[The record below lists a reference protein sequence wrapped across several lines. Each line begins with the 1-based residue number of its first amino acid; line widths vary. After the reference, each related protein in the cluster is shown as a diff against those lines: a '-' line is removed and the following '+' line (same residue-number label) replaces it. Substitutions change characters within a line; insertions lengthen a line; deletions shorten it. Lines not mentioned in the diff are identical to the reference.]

1 MKKSQARGYLLEIVL
16 SKLIENNGY
25 TVIRREDG
33 KEIIRKYNGL
43 NVKGRGGYHQFDTL
57 GQFRIT
63 PPFVY
68 PIRLFVEA
76 KFYESDKVGID
87 RVRMGVGILDDVNT
101 NYFTVEIDN
110 NKLSTQRYHYHYA
123 IFSTSGFTEAAQRYA
138 IAHKIH
144 LIDLSGSEYKIIV
157 NLIIKIVDELSRTSS
172 NRAEDISNSEFK
184 NFKIILEKLFFDEKQ
199 IPRIL
204 FMMEDMAPGEMYNL
218 VLELLNYTNSNY
230 IYLATTDNPY
240 IIPLLSNHKFHQ
252 LLSEQ
257 PHQEVYLTW
266 NREYPNNWTIT
277 SEMNDDIRISFTL
290 PELFREL
297 LFSDKDILDNNA
309 LYIKEHRM
317 SNFAFI
323 TYFDDNPTLCTLK
336 YNKEETDRYLER
348 QDRNI

>member
-1 MKKSQARGYLLEIVL
+1 MKKSQARGYLLEIVI

-25 TVIRREDG
+25 NVIRKSDG
-33 KEIIRKYNGL
+33 KEIIGKSNGL

-123 IFSTSGFTEAAQRYA
+123 IFSRSGFTEAAQRYA

-157 NLIIKIVDELSRTSS
+157 DLIIKIVDELSRISS
-172 NRAEDISNSEFK
+172 NEIEDISNSEFK
-184 NFKIILEKLFFDEKQ
+184 NFKKWLE
-199 IPRIL
+199 IL
-204 FMMEDMAPGEMYNL
+204 FYDGEMKQRGMSVMEDMLHSEMYKL
-218 VLELLNYTNSNY
+218 ILELLNYTNSNY
-230 IYLATTDNPY
+230 IYLATTESPY
-240 IIPLLSNHKFHQ
+240 IIPLLSNHEFHQ

-257 PHQEVYLTW
+257 PHHEVYLTW

-277 SEMNDDIRISFTL
+277 SKMNDDMRISFTL
-290 PELFREL
+290 PELLRDL

-323 TYFDDNPTLCTLK
+323 TYFDNNPTLCTLK
-336 YNKEETDRYLER
+336 YSKEGTYRYLEGITR
-348 QDRNI
+348 

>member
-1 MKKSQARGYLLEIVL
+1 MKKSQARGYLLEIVI

-33 KEIIRKYNGL
+33 KEIIKKCNGL

-76 KFYESDKVGID
+76 KFYESEKVGID
-87 RVRMGVGILDDVNT
+87 RVRMGVGVLDDVNT
-101 NYFTVEIDN
+101 NYSTVEIEEHQ
-110 NKLSTQRYHYHYA
+110 LSTEKFQYHYA
-123 IFSTSGFTEAAQRYA
+123 IFSTSGFTKAAQRYA

-144 LIDLSGSEYKIIV
+144 LIDLSGFEYYE
-157 NLIIKIVDELSRTSS
+157 IKNFINYIVDELDEILS
-172 NRAEDISNSEFK
+172 NGNDCIPKDKFDDFKRIFFYEIMRSTEINSYSDK
-184 NFKIILEKLFFDEKQ
+184 MSTLI
-199 IPRIL
+199 
-204 FMMEDMAPGEMYNL
+204 ANL
-218 VLELLNYTNSNY
+218 CIYINSQY
-230 IYLATTDNPY
+230 IYLATTDSPY
-240 IIPLLSNHKFHQ
+240 IIPLLSNNDFHK
-252 LLSEQ
+252 LLREK

-266 NREYPNNWTIT
+266 NREQPNKWSIT
-277 SEMNDDIRISFTL
+277 SSINDNIHIKFTL
-290 PELFREL
+290 PELLTEL
-297 LFSDKDILDNNA
+297 LLSDKNSIDNTA
-309 LYIKEHRM
+309 LGIKGQTI
-317 SNFAFI
+317 SKFTFI

>member
-1 MKKSQARGYLLEIVL
+1 MKKSQARGYLLEIVI

-33 KEIIRKYNGL
+33 KEIIRKCNGL

-76 KFYESDKVGID
+76 KFYESEKVGID
-87 RVRMGVGILDDVNT
+87 RFRMGVGVLDDVNT
-101 NYFTVEIDN
+101 NYSTVEIEEHQ
-110 NKLSTQRYHYHYA
+110 LSTEKFQYNYA
-123 IFSTSGFTEAAQRYA
+123 IFSTSGFTKAAQRYA

-144 LIDLSGSEYKIIV
+144 LIDLSGSEYYKTIYFI
-157 NLIIKIVDELSRTSS
+157 NCIVDELDEIFSDGNDCIPKDKFDLFKRLFCDAILKRT
-172 NRAEDISNSEFK
+172 NRNYILNMLHKRYSCIISTLIKELYEYINSQYLYLA
-184 NFKIILEKLFFDEKQ
+184 N
-199 IPRIL
+199 
-204 FMMEDMAPGEMYNL
+204 
-218 VLELLNYTNSNY
+218 TNS
-230 IYLATTDNPY
+230 PY
-240 IIPLLSNHKFHQ
+240 IIPLLSNHDFHK
-252 LLSEQ
+252 LLNEK

-297 LFSDKDILDNNA
+297 LFSDKDVLDNNA

-323 TYFDDNPTLCTLK
+323 TYFDNNPTLCTLK
-336 YNKEETDRYLER
+336 YSKEETYRYLER
-348 QDRNI
+348 ITR